1 MFSSPFLATA
11 CSSLTHTSN
20 LEEIIL
26 EMIIGH
32 EQEHLLF
39 SGEITKF
46 PLNLELVKGLN
57 SRTFASV
64 MIAQS
69 CHAIGIWQK
78 KASRTQSASS
88 LCTPRARCTV
98 LVRSWLVGLDPIDH
112 PFAAGK
118 WFWAG
123 TLGGSG

>member
-1 MFSSPFLATA
+1 MFSSSFLATA
-11 CSSLTHTSN
+11 RSSLTHASN

-26 EMIIGH
+26 EMIIGQ

-39 SGEITKF
+39 YGEITKF

-57 SRTFASV
+57 SRTFDSV

-78 KASRTQSASS
+78 NLTNPICLVS
-88 LCTPRARCTV
+88 LHARCTV

>member
-11 CSSLTHTSN
+11 RSSLTHALN
-20 LEEIIL
+20 LEEIIIAL
-26 EMIIGH
+26 IIG
-32 EQEHLLF
+32 QEYLLIY
-39 SGEITKF
+39 GEITKF
-46 PLNLELVKGLN
+46 PLNLESVKGLN

-78 KASRTQSASS
+78 KASRTQSALS

>member
-1 MFSSPFLATA
+1 MFSSSFLATA
-11 CSSLTHTSN
+11 RSSLTHASN

-26 EMIIGH
+26 EMIIGQ

-39 SGEITKF
+39 YGEITKF

-78 KASRTQSASS
+78 NLTNPICLVS
-88 LCTPRARCTV
+88 LHT
-98 LVRSWLVGLDPIDH
+98 
-112 PFAAGK
+112 
-118 WFWAG
+118 
-123 TLGGSG
+123 

>member
-1 MFSSPFLATA
+1 MFSSSFLATA
-11 CSSLTHTSN
+11 RSSLAHASN

-26 EMIIGH
+26 QMLIGQ

-39 SGEITKF
+39 YGKITKF
-46 PLNLELVKGLN
+46 PPNLELVKGLN

-78 KASRTQSASS
+78 KASRTQSALS